1 MTASPHPRV
10 VHAEA
15 IDDLRVRVTFANGET
30 GLFDIQPYLAYS
42 AFAPLRDA
50 AFFRRAHAAHGTV
63 AWSEE
68 LDLWPDT
75 VWNESVRDRGEAQRR
90 R

>member
-1 MTASPHPRV
+1 

-15 IDDLRVRVTFANGET
+15 IDDLRVRVTFANGEA
-30 GLFDIQPYLAYS
+30 GLFDVRPYLAYP

-50 AFFRRAHAAHGTV
+50 AFFRRAHAVHGTV

-68 LDLWPDT
+68 IDLCSDT
-75 VWNESVRDRGEAQRR
+75 VWHEAVRDRGEAPLR
-90 R
+90 